1 MERLRAVPGVQ
12 RVGIVEN
19 LPLQEGYA
27 IARGVSEAD
36 VEQEG
41 PEAAGRVLGL
51 TVAAGDSFDAMGIE
65 VLRGRAFTE
74 AEPIENP
81 GHVIVSRAAAEQF
94 WPGEDPIGK
103 RVRTTTREPW
113 ETVIGAVEEVM
124 PYDFRRASEPLMY
137 YPLVS
142 QNPADC
148 TIGSPA
154 YVVETPRADGIGE
167 EIRALV
173 REVDPRAPI
182 YRVFTMEE
190 LARASTSRLT
200 LTLLALG
207 GAPGLSLLLGTVGL
221 YGVLSAVVAERTREI
236 GVRMAL
242 GADAR
247 RLRRMVVGRGL
258 RVVGIGVALGL
269 GAAVLATRALETL
282 LFGADAADPWTLAG
296 TAALMLL
303 VGVVASWIPARRAS
317 SVDPVESLAVGWS
330 PAPAGTRPRGSGAD
344 PRSPSPSRNRQRLA
358 RIGAHPLLVE
368 GVVEGRHPVGDQRV
382 QPLDHPRGLLPRALD
397 LPELVLGGGR
407 RRRRGAPRWPPAPP
421 GSPRARP

>member
-397 LPELVLGGGR
+397 LPELVLGGGE
-407 RRRRGAPRWPPAPP
+407 
-421 GSPRARP
+421 